1 MRRLGLTP
9 GSPAQ
14 RSLLATVRAIADA
27 TALPGPGD
35 FETAFAPGRAH
46 VRRAS
51 SQNLWALYRREP
63 RTERSQACLRVGI
76 VSFEP
81 ANALLLSRDSAHER
95 RLLRRHAGDDATI
108 SRDSHANADV
118 ASPERTETWFQ
129 LGRSP
134 LGAEATCA
142 MSLATPSNKAA
153 SAAAAA
159 GGASMRSPP
168 SAVRSVLTAE
178 KRLPMSPVAG
188 HSAGGGRRDA
198 DSAGNGAASGTSG
211 ELSGVSS
218 GSASG
223 AASSVLDTAAVA
235 ARSGASGT
243 SFSTSERNDALP
255 VSKQTSS
262 VVPSNRPVKSAFLDA
277 TSSRC
282 ATRCRSRRPGCRRR
296 WAAPDRADRYA
307 RSAARARPGSRAAPG

>member
-51 SQNLWALYRREP
+51 SQNLWVLYRREP

-95 RLLRRHAGDDATI
+95 RNRSDGMQATMPRFRVTRTRTPTLRPQSAQ
-108 SRDSHANADV
+108 
-118 ASPERTETWFQ
+118 TWFQ

-243 SFSTSERNDALP
+243 SFSTSDQERRPCRPRTAP
-255 VSKQTSS
+255 RRSCRRTGPGRA
-262 VVPSNRPVKSAFLDA
+262 PS
-277 TSSRC
+277 SSRPALRC
-282 ATRCRSRRPGCRRR
+282 APRSRTRSPGCRRR
-296 WAAPDRADRYA
+296 WAAVCP
-307 RSAARARPGSRAAPG
+307 SR